1 MPVELNTTAEQRAKE
16 AEDIDEF
23 SSLNLKG
30 LKLEVEKLLDLIGS
44 NGVFDE
50 YTKHDIDHIN
60 GMLENLEWI
69 IPEETQEKMT
79 ATDWLMTVLSIYF
92 HDLGLLVTREEFEDR
107 GESNFE
113 SFKEKTLY
121 EGDEGEDYRKRI
133 EGIGSD
139 QQERFL
145 YQEFVRSNHAQR
157 IRDWINGEI
166 DDDMGGSEQ
175 VVEEIEQLLYDLPKP
190 FRRDLAKVCE
200 SHHLNDLD
208 DLEKYQ
214 VSCPYGQSD
223 EAAANLQY
231 CAILLRSSDL
241 LHITSDRAPSIMF
254 RVINPD
260 DPKGQE
266 EWAKQEA
273 VTSIRPKPQSLI
285 DEDSNDEDHP
295 SVIEVR
301 AYFENE
307 RGFFALVDYLD
318 YAEEQL
324 KQCNEWVQ
332 EAKSRYPREFDFY
345 WKSIDDTNIETEGF
359 ERETFE
365 FDIDQRNILN
375 LLTGHTLYN
384 DTDVAIREIVQNSI
398 DAIRVKKEKSGTDYD
413 GKVEIHWNQNDG
425 RLRIEDNG
433 TGMTQEIIEEHLLT
447 VGSSR
452 YQTQRFKD
460 DFPDFHP
467 ISEFGIGILSAFMI
481 ANEVNIY
488 TGHEADEPP
497 RQISF
502 RSVHGR
508 YLIRH
513 LSEDDPEYESV
524 TPHGTIVDLRM
535 RPSADVQDIKEI
547 CDKWFLCPPCSI
559 KLYNNDDE
567 WKIGYDS
574 LKQAMQNYIDDN
586 MEALPLTSKSDEIK
600 VKEINYNDMTVCYA
614 VKKSDHFR
622 DWKFV
627 KGPDAGGIRRRTRSG
642 SNEDLDIDPL
652 GTAIEG
658 IRVTAETPGYQGK
671 PFLSMANLTGSHRPR
686 TNVARTDL
694 ESGENYEE
702 TLSDIYQSYLDH
714 VEEEVEALYKERS
727 FSIAWAVEA
736 AQFIIRPLR
745 KRTIN
750 NSEIL
755 DKEMKNVP
763 IILVERENERIP
775 MTLSDL
781 ESSGKFWTVDS
792 PLLRRADRLFRDM
805 PTSKSYQDL
814 VDRLELPL
822 TDIPDGMVVC
832 NINSPRFPDQVW
844 EGREPESIEVI
855 KEEKRIDINWCKIDK
870 NPSWIKFPKSSQ
882 RPSQAGTNV
891 RLLVQRDEIEVDG
904 LDDEA
909 GLITADKLL
918 VFSYSDLCG
927 VLVDIH
933 RKADT
938 EKDSHVKLLRIIDHI
953 VKQTLTNESE
963 IVDTADL
970 RRRIEEDLSYE
981 EQKLID
987 MIDLDVLS
995 RTLQSS
1001 QAAFDPSVWFSHF
1014 EEEN

>member
-1 MPVELNTTAEQRAKE
+1 MTVELNTKAEQKAKE
-16 AEDIDEF
+16 AENIEEF

-30 LKLEVEKLLDLIGS
+30 LKSEVENLLNLIGS
-44 NGVFDE
+44 NGIFDE
-50 YTKHDIDHIN
+50 YTRHDIEHIN

-69 IPEETQEKMT
+69 IPPETQEKMT
-79 ATDWLMTVLSIYF
+79 AADWLMTVTSIYF

-107 GESNFE
+107 AESNFE

-121 EGDEGEDYRKRI
+121 EGDEGEDYKTRVEEI
-133 EGIGSD
+133 PSG

-166 DDDMGGSEQ
+166 DSDRGGSEQ
-175 VVEEIEQLLYDLPKP
+175 VVEEIGRLLDDLPKP

-208 DLEKYQ
+208 DLDKYQ

-223 EAAANLQY
+223 EAVANLQY

-254 RVINPD
+254 RVINPA

-266 EWAKQEA
+266 QWAKQEA
-273 VTSIRPKPQSLI
+273 VTSIRPKPLSLT
-285 DEDSNDEDHP
+285 DEDSNNDDQS
-295 SVIEVR
+295 SVIEVS
-301 AYFENE
+301 AYFEDE
-307 RGFFALVDYLD
+307 QGFFALIDYLD
-318 YAEEQL
+318 YAEEQI

-332 EAKSRYPREFDFY
+332 EAKSRYPKEFDFN
-345 WKSIDDTNIETEGF
+345 WRTIDDTEIETEGF

-365 FDIDQRNILN
+365 FDIDQRNILD

-398 DAIRVKKEKSGTDYD
+398 DAIRVKKEESGTNYD
-413 GKVEIHWNQNDG
+413 GNVKINWDQKNERLKV
-425 RLRIEDNG
+425 EDNG

-460 DFPDFHP
+460 EFPDFHP

-488 TGHEADEPP
+488 TGHEGDEPP

-513 LSEDDPEYESV
+513 LNEDDPEFEKV
-524 TPHGTIVDLRM
+524 TPHGTIVDLKM
-535 RPSADVQDIKEI
+535 RPSADVQDIREV

-559 KLYNNDDE
+559 TLNDSNGE
-567 WKIGYDS
+567 WEIGHDS
-574 LKQAMQNYIDDN
+574 LKLALENYVEDN
-586 MEALPLTSKSDEIK
+586 IEELPLTKSSDEIK
-600 VKEINYNDMTVCYA
+600 IKKKQYEDMTVCY
-614 VKKSDHFR
+614 VLKKSDHFR
-622 DWKFV
+622 DWKFIE
-627 KGPDAGGIRRRTRSG
+627 GPEEGVRGPRPPDGRPGDA
-642 SNEDLDIDPL
+642 DIGPL

-658 IRVTAETPGYQGK
+658 IRVTTDTPGYQGK
-671 PFLSMANLTGSHRPR
+671 PFLAMANLTGSHRPR

-714 VEEEVEALYKERS
+714 VEEEVEALYQERS

-745 KRTIN
+745 SRAIKD
-750 NSEIL
+750 SEIL
-755 DKEMKNVP
+755 VNELKNVP
-763 IILVERENERIP
+763 TVLVERETERAPI
-775 MTLSDL
+775 TLSDL
-781 ESSGKFWTVDS
+781 ESSGEFWTVDS

-822 TDIPDGMVVC
+822 TNIPDGMVVC

-844 EGREPESIEVI
+844 EGMEPKSINVI
-855 KEEKRIDINWCKIDK
+855 KEEKRIDTNWCKIGE
-870 NPSWIKFPKSSQ
+870 NPSWIKFPKGGHP
-882 RPSQAGTNV
+882 RHPVGTNH
-891 RLLVQRDEIEVDG
+891 RLLVQQGEFKIDG

-909 GLITADKLL
+909 GLITANKLL
-918 VFSYSDLCG
+918 IFDHSDLCS
-927 VLVDIH
+927 VLIDIH
-933 RKADT
+933 QNLDAG
-938 EKDSHVKLLRIIDHI
+938 KDGHLKLLHIIVSI
-953 VKQTLTNESE
+953 VKENLVTGSE
-963 IVDTADL
+963 IVDASDL

-981 EQKLID
+981 EQQLINL
-987 MIDLDVLS
+987 IDLDTLS
-995 RTLQSS
+995 RSLQSN
-1001 QAAFDPSVWFSHF
+1001 QAIFDPSVWFRRF